1 MKTTNRQLLS
11 RASQKATS
19 VRDFI
24 HRLPSNFNIN
34 EYYFVIRDAGRG
46 VTIKA
51 VLKSSGK
58 NIEEISKPDR
68 SDDPMTV
75 VAYKY
80 PLLVLRYTN
89 IVQL

>member
-1 MKTTNRQLLS
+1 MKPTNRQLLS

-34 EYYFVIRDAGRG
+34 EYYFVIRDADRG

-51 VLKSSGK
+51 VLKYSG
-58 NIEEISKPDR
+58 NSIDEISKPDR

-75 VAYKY
+75 ITYYY
-80 PLLVLRYTN
+80 PLLVLRYDN
-89 IVQL
+89 MRNC